1 MKVKILVDA
10 HVFDY
15 SYQGTSTYIEGLYKE
30 MSKDERFHI
39 TLCAVDVDHL
49 KDIFQGYCF
58 EYLPLKSKSSV
69 FRLAIEIPRIIAK
82 YQFDYAHFQY
92 VIPLVKRCKYIVTV
106 HDLLFLDYPSY
117 FPWHYRLKN
126 YLLFRYAIKKSEV
139 VLTVSNYSKN
149 RIEQHFGS
157 HLSVSVTPNAV
168 ETLGLNAKTGF
179 QYNSKREKWV
189 LCVSRFEN
197 RKNQIGL
204 YRSFKRL
211 NLSKFG
217 YKLVFVGHKSTGI
230 DKSSFDLFMNQI
242 DKSDL
247 EYIIFYEGIS
257 KQDLK
262 ELYSRVEVFV
272 YPSFAEG
279 FGVPPIEAA
288 LYGCKVMCSNL
299 TAMSDF
305 SFFNYHFDPK
315 DNDLF
320 DDMLQRII
328 TDEEYPYAEIKLKIM
343 ENYSWFRSAK
353 EMSLRILDDFGAYY

>member
-30 MSKDERFHI
+30 MSKDERFQI

-49 KDIFQGYCF
+49 KDVFQGYCF
-58 EYLPLKSKSSV
+58 EYLPLKSNSSV

-92 VIPLVKRCKYIVTV
+92 VIPIVKRCKYIVTV
-106 HDLLFLDYPSY
+106 HDLLFLDYPCY

-139 VLTVSNYSKN
+139 ILTVSNYSKN

-157 HLSVSVTPNAV
+157 HSSVSVTPNAV
-168 ETLGLNAKTGF
+168 ETLKLNGKTGF
-179 QYNSKREKWV
+179 QYNSKREKWI

-230 DKSSFDLFMNQI
+230 DKSSFGLFMNQI
-242 DKSDL
+242 DKNDL
-247 EYIIFYEGIS
+247 KHIFFLERIS
-257 KQDLK
+257 KS
-262 ELYSRVEVFV
+262 ELNELLATAEIFA

-279 FGVPPIEAA
+279 FGIPPIEAA
-288 LYGCKVMCSNL
+288 LRGCKVLCSNL
-299 TAMSDF
+299 TAMQDF
-305 SFFNYHFDPK
+305 SFFKYHFDPRDEEK
-315 DNDLF
+315 FDQMLF
-320 DDMLQRII
+320 DIINDRSYPFNEIRLEILEKYTWDSSASVLRSRIVSN
-328 TDEEYPYAEIKLKIM
+328 ELK
-343 ENYSWFRSAK
+343 
-353 EMSLRILDDFGAYY
+353 